1 VGGYVY
7 QKPFVE
13 FFASAAVVERLE
25 RAIGK
30 VNGVVDFLAGNKAVG

>member
-1 VGGYVY
+1 VY

-30 VNGVVDFLAGNKAVG
+30 VDGAMDFLAGNKVVG